1 MFISHTLYK
10 GAVYSFIYIQME
22 QIYFVIPPGIGTS
35 VASWTPKLSVSVD
48 GELILIISITVSVQL
63 KAYLL

>member
-1 MFISHTLYK
+1 
-10 GAVYSFIYIQME
+10 ME
-22 QIYFVIPPGIGTS
+22 HIYFVIPSGIGTS